1 MSEDLQLSDLQLAI
15 MRVLWDRGEASAS
28 EVQVGLAD
36 GGRDLAPT
44 TVSTLL
50 SRLVKRG
57 LVDAHRLGRHF
68 SYTAAISED
77 EIRASMVSRVTEHL
91 FAGDVAALMSH
102 LLRDSDID
110 PAGLAE
116 VRRLLAEATA
126 TADPK
131 KEST

>member
-28 EVQVGLAD
+28 EVQADLAE

-50 SRLVKRG
+50 SRLARRG
-57 LVDAHRLGRHF
+57 LVDARRSGRHF
-68 SYTAAISED
+68 SYVAQVSEE
-77 EIRASMVSRVTEHL
+77 EIRSSMVSRVTEHL
-91 FAGDVAALMSH
+91 FAGDALALMSH
-102 LLRDSDID
+102 LLRDSDLGPD
-110 PAGLAE
+110 GLAE
-116 VRRLLAEATA
+116 VRRLLAAVEEPAA
-126 TADPK
+126 KK